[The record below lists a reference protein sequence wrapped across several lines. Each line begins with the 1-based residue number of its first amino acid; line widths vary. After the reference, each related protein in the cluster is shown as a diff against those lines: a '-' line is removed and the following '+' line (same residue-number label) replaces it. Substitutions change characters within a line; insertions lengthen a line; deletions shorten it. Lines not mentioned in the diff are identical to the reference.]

1 MSDLESQIITNN
13 PNYFNEC
20 YCDTNNNDILDP
32 LEITNLQ
39 WSYSESEE
47 TNYLTGIS
55 LIYTGHFIDSI
66 PTSIQNVKTLERV
79 TISNSNMVTIPSEIF
94 TLPLLRSINLYNNN
108 ISELPDLFYQLDST
122 ISIIN
127 FSGNNLTEIPNSI
140 LEINNLEHINFNN
153 NQISSLPD
161 NICELN
167 SNIQISLTENAMC
180 LRENVPDCY
189 EDEIENQTKC
199 YSELDLNG
207 IQAIID
213 SNNVTPEICECDLN
227 LNGNIEAF
235 EFGDKSWQPW
245 TENARLTEAKFS
257 NIYTIPKVAFE
268 NLTSLEKLILADN
281 SIDTIF
287 NEIENLSSLI
297 ELDLDNNILKSI
309 PDVMLNQLD
318 LRNLS
323 LDGNDSLVYLPNLF
337 QLDELNISNTN
348 LFCENGV
355 YNEDLLN
362 EFLNNGVHV
371 NGAFMQYCYMQP
383 DLEFIL
389 EIINGN
395 GIFYEWQELG
405 SQVWDEGRLI
415 EFEILNEAAIDLIPN
430 SIGNLS
436 EIQNLEISNSNIL
449 EIPIEIENLV
459 HLTSLKLNNNI
470 LDTIGFDIS
479 GFQNLQYFDFSS
491 NDIYKFPESV
501 CEIPI
506 IEIHFESNRICE
518 DQNPP
523 CPIINWDEQ
532 ILTQRCKNVGD
543 IQFIEDL
550 ISQNGLE
557 YDYYNF
563 GFQEWQ
569 EFDEEE
575 MDRLTTINHLRGTHS
590 NDTLTSIPLSI
601 LNVNYLENIQFENHK
616 IASIPN
622 ELFFLDSLKELNLSS
637 NEINILSESINAI
650 NGILKLNLSQNQLT
664 SIPNEIGELE
674 SLIELDL
681 SANEIDSLPNSIGN
695 LTDLEIL
702 NISDNSI
709 LQIPENL
716 ENLINLTTFDI
727 SGNELDSLPSIWC
740 DELQIEWDNPNQFN
754 ADDNKLCDDDK
765 IPSCILI
772 NVLNQN
778 CD

>member
-1 MSDLESQIITNN
+1 
-13 PNYFNEC
+13 
-20 YCDTNNNDILDP
+20 
-32 LEITNLQ
+32 
-39 WSYSESEE
+39 
-47 TNYLTGIS
+47 
-55 LIYTGHFIDSI
+55 
-66 PTSIQNVKTLERV
+66 
-79 TISNSNMVTIPSEIF
+79 
-94 TLPLLRSINLYNNN
+94 
-108 ISELPDLFYQLDST
+108 
-122 ISIIN
+122 
-127 FSGNNLTEIPNSI
+127 
-140 LEINNLEHINFNN
+140 
-153 NQISSLPD
+153 
-161 NICELN
+161 
-167 SNIQISLTENAMC
+167 
-180 LRENVPDCY
+180 
-189 EDEIENQTKC
+189 
-199 YSELDLNG
+199 
-207 IQAIID
+207 
-213 SNNVTPEICECDLN
+213 
-227 LNGNIEAF
+227 
-235 EFGDKSWQPW
+235 
-245 TENARLTEAKFS
+245 
-257 NIYTIPKVAFE
+257 
-268 NLTSLEKLILADN
+268 
-281 SIDTIF
+281 
-287 NEIENLSSLI
+287 
-297 ELDLDNNILKSI
+297 
-309 PDVMLNQLD
+309 
-318 LRNLS
+318 
-323 LDGNDSLVYLPNLF
+323 
-337 QLDELNISNTN
+337 
-348 LFCENGV
+348 
-355 YNEDLLN
+355 
-362 EFLNNGVHV
+362 
-371 NGAFMQYCYMQP
+371 
-383 DLEFIL
+383 
-389 EIINGN
+389 
-395 GIFYEWQELG
+395 
-405 SQVWDEGRLI
+405 
-415 EFEILNEAAIDLIPN
+415 
-430 SIGNLS
+430 
-436 EIQNLEISNSNIL
+436 
-449 EIPIEIENLV
+449 
-459 HLTSLKLNNNI
+459 
-470 LDTIGFDIS
+470 DIS

-740 DELQIEWDNPNQFN
+740 D
-754 ADDNKLCDDDK
+754 
-765 IPSCILI
+765 
-772 NVLNQN
+772 
-778 CD
+778 